1 MIKVGVTGGIGSGK
15 SLVCQV
21 FSKLGVPVYTADDA
35 AKILMDSDPE
45 IRNGLIRIFGES
57 IFAGGKLDRSMLAGL
72 IFDDPALLAGVN
84 RIVHPRVANHFYQWC
99 STFTH
104 IPFVIHESAIL
115 FESDAYKGFDRI
127 ILVTAP
133 EEMRIQRVLER
144 SGMSEVKI
152 QRIIKNQLPEEEK
165 IVRSHFVLK
174 NDGTTLLLPQII
186 SIYNLL
192 SKNEI

>member
-35 AKILMDSDPE
+35 AKALMDSDPG
-45 IRNGLIRIFGES
+45 IRNGLIGIFGES
-57 IFAGGKLDRSMLAGL
+57 IYTGGKLDRSKLAGL
-72 IFDDPALLAGVN
+72 IFDDSDLLAGVN
-84 RIVHPRVANHFYQWC
+84 RVVHPRVAHHFYKWW
-99 STFTH
+99 SSFTH

-133 EEMRIQRVLER
+133 EEMRIQRVLDR
-144 SGMSEVKI
+144 SGMTREKI
-152 QRIIKNQLPEEEK
+152 LRIIKNQFPEEEK

-174 NDGTTLLLPQII
+174 NDGTTLLLPHIL
-186 SIYNLL
+186 SIYKVL
-192 SKNEI
+192 ST